1 MEARRS
7 LGRAPFFAVIRRNGV
22 QQPHGVEVL
31 SETARGDLAVCSGK
45 MAWRTNDCTAGESGG
60 NGDDGGSAANGAIA
74 ALRSRLALSLSVSRV
89 IIVAESLVEGVG
101 SLSTQTRKTW
111 RLLPH
116 DRAAVERLSAALQ
129 VGPIVGQLLLQRGLH
144 DTAQARRFLD
154 APLSGLHPPELLPG
168 VPEAV
173 ERILAAVAAG
183 RRICVYGDYDV
194 DGVTGSAILLT
205 GLKLLGAAVEVYL
218 PHRLE
223 EGYGL
228 NPFALRQIA
237 DAGASLVITVDCG
250 IASVEEAEEA
260 KRLGLELIVTDHH
273 EMKDTLPDAAVL
285 VHPRLPGTDYPFGK
299 LSGSAVAFKLAWALA
314 QRACGSAKVTPRF
327 RDYLLDSVALA
338 ALGVVADVVPLHDE
352 NRILVRHGLHRLR
365 RMTLPG
371 LQALCTSAG
380 LALNAPLRA
389 SDIGYKLGPRLN
401 AAGRLGCA
409 RLVVDLLTTPREEQA
424 IQLARYLEE
433 QNTQRQTLER
443 RIVSEARTLIE
454 EQERGG
460 DAALVLAHAGWHAG
474 IIGIVAGRLADLYAR
489 PTLMIALMDRD
500 ADGDG
505 RHIRVGVGSGR
516 SVSGFALHEALQSC
530 HDLLLGHGGHAAA
543 AGFRVLPEN
552 IDAFRARL
560 CDYTAAHFPD
570 GLPKPMLPLDAEVPL
585 SALTLGLL
593 SDLDRLEPY
602 GAENRRPLFLA
613 GGLQIKGE
621 PRKVGGG
628 ERHLSFR
635 VSQQGTVLKAIAWS
649 MAERVE
655 ELMSAGGACCLAFTP
670 RLNEW
675 QGYRSVDL
683 EVVDFQAGSH
693 AQLG

>member
-1 MEARRS
+1 
-7 LGRAPFFAVIRRNGV
+7 
-22 QQPHGVEVL
+22 
-31 SETARGDLAVCSGK
+31 
-45 MAWRTNDCTAGESGG
+45 
-60 NGDDGGSAANGAIA
+60 
-74 ALRSRLALSLSVSRV
+74 
-89 IIVAESLVEGVG
+89 
-101 SLSTQTRKTW
+101 LSTRTTKTW

-129 VGPIVGQLLLQRGLH
+129 VGPIVAQLLLNRGLG
-144 DTAQARRFLD
+144 DPTSARRFLD
-154 APLSGLHPPELLPG
+154 APLNGLHPPEQLPG

-173 ERILAAVAAG
+173 ERIHAAVAAG

-205 GLKLLGAAVEVYL
+205 GLKLLGASVEVYV

-228 NPFALRQIA
+228 NVEALRQIA
-237 DAGASLVITVDCG
+237 ESGASLVITVDCG
-250 IASVEEAEEA
+250 IASLEEAEEA

-273 EMKDTLPDAAVL
+273 EFKDTLPNAAVL
-285 VHPRLPGTDYPFGK
+285 VHPRLPGTNYPFGK

-314 QRACGSAKVTPRF
+314 QRACGSTKVTPRY
-327 RDYLLDSVALA
+327 RDYLLDCVALA

-365 RMTLPG
+365 QMSLPG
-371 LQALCTSAG
+371 LQALCTCAG
-380 LALNAPLRA
+380 LAPDTPLRA
-389 SDIGYKLGPRLN
+389 GDIGYKIGPRLN

-443 RIVSEARTLIE
+443 RTVSEARKMIE
-454 EQERGG
+454 EQARGD
-460 DAALVLAHAGWHAG
+460 DAALVLAHADWHAG
-474 IIGIVAGRLADLYAR
+474 IIGIVAGRLVEQYAR
-489 PTLMIALMDRD
+489 PTLIIALPSPTLE
-500 ADGDG
+500 ADERGSEG

-516 SVSGFALHEALQSC
+516 SVSGFALHEALRAC
-530 HDLLLGHGGHAAA
+530 DDLLLGHGGHAAA

-560 CDYTAAHFPD
+560 CDYTAARFPD
-570 GLPKPMLPLDAEVPL
+570 GPATPRLILDAEVPL

-593 SDLDRLEPY
+593 ADLDRLEPY

-613 GGLQIKGE
+613 GGLQVMGE
-621 PRKVGGG
+621 PRKVGAG

-655 ELMSAGGACCLAFTP
+655 ELMSEGGACCLAFTP
-670 RLNEW
+670 KLNEW
-675 QGYRSVDL
+675 QGRRNVDL
-683 EVVDFQAGSH
+683 EVVDFQAGAE